1 MADLNLI
8 LADIQLTAQQSCLEA
23 GMNDYVTKPLMQ
35 KDLATILRKY
45 CLGPTVLQ

>member
-1 MADLNLI
+1 MI
-8 LADIQLTAQQSCLEA
+8 IADIQSTAQTNCFNA

-45 CLGPTVLQ
+45 CLGPTTV